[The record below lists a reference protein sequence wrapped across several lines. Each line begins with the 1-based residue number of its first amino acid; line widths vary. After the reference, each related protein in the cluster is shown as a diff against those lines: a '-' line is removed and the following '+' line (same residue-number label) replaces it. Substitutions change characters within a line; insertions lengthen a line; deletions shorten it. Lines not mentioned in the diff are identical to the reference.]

1 MRKLLGYG
9 ILVLLALIF
18 YTIMGLCV
26 GFLFATILYVS
37 VAVFVGLVLWATE
50 LITES

>member
-9 ILVLLALIF
+9 ILGLLALIF

-37 VAVFVGLVLWATE
+37 TAVFVGLIFWAIE
-50 LITES
+50 LITD